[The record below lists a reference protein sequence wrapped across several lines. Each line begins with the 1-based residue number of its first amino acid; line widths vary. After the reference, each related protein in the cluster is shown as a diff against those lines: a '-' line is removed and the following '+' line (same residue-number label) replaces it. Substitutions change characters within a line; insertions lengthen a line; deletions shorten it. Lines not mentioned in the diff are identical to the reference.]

1 MLEDADNKNSP
12 IQVSI
17 KTEEKILAIRDFD
30 PLDLYNTKIFLKHTL
45 KAYLVLI
52 I

>member
-12 IQVSI
+12 IQVLL
-17 KTEEKILAIRDFD
+17 KQKKKILAIQDFD